1 MSNNYRWKDKYYDV
15 NGAEVLPQQIVFY
28 SLIGNKNG
36 NGTKENPLNN
46 KSTSHAIGI
55 AIASGQ
61 YNSITTKDLNRIVIG
76 ENPFNTTVLNVFA
89 FNNGTTSLYDG
100 ITINNQITIGQY
112 RSSTYVNF
120 RNCILNGKYY
130 LAEGRCTI
138 TNCLIKKDQDNPFYN
153 SSNSILNIET
163 LLSTILAGN
172 YNLFV
177 GCDIIITNESVIN
190 KTLNT
195 LYLAFSNCRFKI
207 AEETEYTPLVG
218 NTEEEL
224 RADFAARCEAQ
235 GIVVPEGS
243 ELNDPKIKLYRW
255 VFSNDKNDHGYV
267 IKDSIIDKFQQRRM
281 IRFGW
286 KDEPVSPIEITTDTT
301 IINSLSTKT
310 EEILIDD
317 ENQSIRFADNIDI
330 ANMDNGVQTGKV
342 RSNIIWMGEGKQKLD
357 SVNIFHN
364 LATQYGVMIDSDPAI
379 VPVGR
384 NSIEGGQMYLVRT
397 KAAGKQSIIYNEKSY
412 STSLADANNIF
423 VGVDGVNDWICDDY
437 DSIVIYKI
445 TDLAISNTIRM
456 RIVDEIPEDT
466 ITSVAKD
473 LWYFVQPK
481 DLSNPSGSVIYN
493 GAEYPCF
500 GSFKAG
506 NETSFQ
512 IKGDCRLRRCW
523 KDDFEL
529 STDSDKS
536 FWENKQKPI
545 WFDVVP
551 DDMRCLLKKN
561 NPLSVEMEWDKDRN
575 TYITSGHPDFYAMV
589 AADNGVPRPAYDITG
604 KYLQIELV
612 ISTLNPM

>member
-1 MSNNYRWKDKYYDV
+1 MSNNYRWKDNATEIDGTIIPFKNPIYMS
-15 NGAEVLPQQIVFY
+15 I
-28 SLIGNKNG
+28 IGHKNG
-36 NGTKENPLNN
+36 NGTKNNP
-46 KSTSHAIGI
+46 
-55 AIASGQ
+55 
-61 YNSITTKDLNRIVIG
+61 Y
-76 ENPFNTTVLNVFA
+76 PFKALT
-89 FNNGTTSLYDG
+89 
-100 ITINNQITIGQY
+100 
-112 RSSTYVNF
+112 
-120 RNCILNGKYY
+120 
-130 LAEGRCTI
+130 
-138 TNCLIKKDQDNPFYN
+138 
-153 SSNSILNIET
+153 
-163 LLSTILAGN
+163 
-172 YNLFV
+172 
-177 GCDIIITNESVIN
+177 VIN
-190 KTLNT
+190 KTILLSSGYLKEELITSDSYTIGQGIKNTILNKLRAYGGYIAHCTIETFYSTSGTLRPEFCEILFPFHQARIQPTNCIIRKDLAYEIYRPSNSFLGIFTSLDKIFGHYSLLGDSEISVSASDIKSKYT

-286 KDEPVSPIEITTDTT
+286 KNEPVSPIEITTDTT
-301 IINSLSTKT
+301 KINSLSTKT

-330 ANMDNGVQTGKV
+330 ANMDNGAQTGKV

-423 VGVDGVNDWICDDY
+423 IGVDGVNDWICDDY

-473 LWYFVQPK
+473 VWYFVQPK
-481 DLSNPSGSVIYN
+481 DLSNPSGSVIYD

-500 GSFKAG
+500 GSFKAE

-529 STDSDKS
+529 STDPDKK